1 MLYNFIS
8 DNDYS
13 FSQVILYGNEWLMG
27 TFEITIFLFVL
38 TLYDNYVLAA
48 AITFILSQ
56 LFVVIIK
63 YSGRKNLS
71 SKTLLDERFL
81 M

>member
-1 MLYNFIS
+1 
-8 DNDYS
+8 
-13 FSQVILYGNEWLMG
+13 MG

-56 LFVVIIK
+56 LFIIIIK
-63 YSGRKNLS
+63 YNGKKNLS
-71 SKTLLDERFL
+71 SKTLLDERFV